1 MLYYKKSIFPEDICE
16 EFKLLLVKETE
27 LKRFNF
33 YKAIF
38 LEGLLPMPN
47 I

>member
-27 LKRFNF
+27 LKRFNSKQ
-33 YKAIF
+33 YIF
-38 LEGLLPMPN
+38 KRT
-47 I
+47 